1 MATETNAIAS
11 YQDLKFAGVKVNG
24 SYESNQMVKYE
35 DIIVTNTYY
44 IKGTIESD
52 VLQENLNYKE
62 FAVGD
67 NINNSI
73 TSSTVDLFFYKEPKN
88 SKIDITIPG
97 FEHGLTVG
105 CGGQPHQIH
114 DIKYTVQIIIYKTPC
129 DENGNTISSPSK
141 IQDKTLEYIFEKNGS
156 NGQVYTGTIEE
167 QTLYVEGDNTTDKY
181 YKLQLQAVIKA
192 TENEGNIA
200 QEIVRTEAS
209 LYIQGGGTYIIGCME
224 K

>member
-24 SYESNQMVKYE
+24 NYEPNQMVKYE
-35 DIIVTNTYY
+35 DIMVTNTYY
-44 IKGTIESD
+44 IKDTINSD
-52 VLQENLNYKE
+52 VLRENLNYKE

-88 SKIDITIPG
+88 SKIDIKIPG
-97 FEHGLTVG
+97 FEHNLIVG
-105 CGGQPHQIH
+105 IEQANQIH
-114 DIKYTVQIIIYKTPC
+114 DIKYTVQITIYKTPC

-141 IQDKTLEYIFEKNGS
+141 IQEKTFDYIFEK
-156 NGQVYTGTIEE
+156 GQIGNSYAGTIEE

-181 YKLQLQAVIKA
+181 YKLQLQAVVKA

>member
-24 SYESNQMVKYE
+24 NYEPNQMVKYE
-35 DIIVTNTYY
+35 DIMVTNTYY
-44 IKGTIESD
+44 IKDTINSD

-67 NINNSI
+67 NINYSI
-73 TSSTVDLFFYKEPKN
+73 TSSTIDLFFYKESKN

-97 FEHGLTVG
+97 FEYSLTVS
-105 CGGQPHQIH
+105 CGGQPQQIH

-129 DENGNTISSPSK
+129 DENGNAINSPSK
-141 IQDKTLEYIFEKNGS
+141 IQEKTVDYIFEKGRTGNS
-156 NGQVYTGTIEE
+156 YAGTIEG
-167 QTLYVEGDNTTDKY
+167 QTLYVEGDDTTDRY
-181 YKLQLQAVIKA
+181 YKLQLQAFIKV
-192 TENEGNIA
+192 TEKEGNTA

-209 LYIQGGGTYIIGCME
+209 LYIQGGGTYTIGCME

>member
-24 SYESNQMVKYE
+24 NYEPNQMVKYE
-35 DIIVTNTYY
+35 DIMVTNTYY

-52 VLQENLNYKE
+52 VLQEHLTYKE

-67 NINNSI
+67 NINYSL
-73 TSSTVDLFFYKEPKN
+73 TSSTVNLFFYKEPKN
-88 SKIDITIPG
+88 SKIDITIPELG
-97 FEHGLTVG
+97 YNLTVG
-105 CGGQPHQIH
+105 VEQPHQIH

-129 DENGNTISSPSK
+129 DENGNAINSPSK
-141 IQDKTLEYIFEKNGS
+141 IQEKTVDYIFEK
-156 NGQVYTGTIEE
+156 GQVGNSYAGTIEA
-167 QTLYVEGDNTTDKY
+167 QTLCVEGDDTTDRY
-181 YKLQLQAVIKA
+181 YKLQLQAFIKA

-209 LYIQGGGTYIIGCME
+209 LYIQGGGTYTIGCME